1 MSFKGRGSEMK
12 SLIFLI
18 LLLFFFLICAN
29 SWAGELSPKTAVRA
43 IIGEA
48 SGEGYQGMLAVACGI
63 RNRGTL
69 KGVYGLKAKHVDNE
83 PQWVWKLA
91 KKAYRASLTGKDITN
106 GGTHW
111 ENTKAFGEPYWAK
124 HMVVTARIGSHTFYK
139 EK

>member
-1 MSFKGRGSEMK
+1 MK

-69 KGVYGLKAKHVDNE
+69 KGVYGLKAKHVDSE
-83 PQWVWKLA
+83 PQWVWDIA
-91 KKAYRASLTGKDITN
+91 KKAWEESEDNRIHSGD
-106 GGTHW
+106 HW
-111 ENTKAFGEPYWAK
+111 GSTKFDKGWIKTMETKGFVKVYEYK
-124 HMVVTARIGSHTFYK
+124 GHIFYK
-139 EK
+139 R

>member
-1 MSFKGRGSEMK
+1 VILISLRTFKHILIILFILAVCFTMSCYAEVNESQ
-12 SLIFLI
+12 
-18 LLLFFFLICAN
+18 
-29 SWAGELSPKTAVRA
+29 AVRA

-63 RNRGTL
+63 RNRSTL